1 MGTILNTLQIMSLY
15 PTKLTNMKNNINK
28 NMKSLA
34 NFEENKILIK
44 LKSFNLNELIE
55 TCNIVASIANE
66 TGATLSGPIPLPM
79 KKKTF
84 CVLRSPHVNKDSREH
99 FEIRTYTR
107 LFQIKDWSSETVDQL
122 MAYEVPSGVDVRVK
136 L

>member
-1 MGTILNTLQIMSLY
+1 
-15 PTKLTNMKNNINK
+15 MKACQTASK
-28 NMKSLA
+28 T
-34 NFEENKILIK
+34 NKIHIK
-44 LKSFNLNELIE
+44 LKSFYLGQLMD
-55 TCNIVASIANE
+55 TCEAIKTIVND
-66 TGATLSGPIPLPM
+66 TGAVFSGPIPLPM
-79 KKKTF
+79 KKKTY

-122 MAYEVPSGVDVRVK
+122 MAYEVPSGVDVKVK